1 MSRPRLA
8 SSGPEETMLEVAIM
22 VVIMVL
28 PGHVL
33 AGYVPPED
41 RNE

>member
-1 MSRPRLA
+1 
-8 SSGPEETMLEVAIM
+8 MLEVAIM
-22 VVIMVL
+22 VVIMAL
-28 PGHVL
+28 LGHVL